1 MISAAIG
8 PTNLERNIAGW
19 NQGDLP
25 TIAMESIHQ
34 MYYLEITTIDG
45 NKQKILERVLANIII
60 VSVTWFHIYLPCY
73 DAY

>member
-1 MISAAIG
+1 
-8 PTNLERNIAGW
+8 
-19 NQGDLP
+19 
-25 TIAMESIHQ
+25 MESIHQ